1 MQRHTLTAGIESA
14 LAADLPENVGT
25 SSSISYGRVPSEHY
39 KLLLQLISV
48 ANLWQ
53 VIQFAKVAWDAAD
66 PDSRSRID
74 TSVIKHLTNCW
85 ELYVGA
91 CRQHKPL
98 INLSQQEML
107 EHDTASHGAGEL
119 ERLGLARSPST
130 EQVFA
135 LINQR
140 IDELSESIPP
150 TSSLRGIDWRPPAIL
165 NHSPVFHLEFGS
177 ECLELRF
184 TVS

>member
-14 LAADLPENVGT
+14 LATKLPENVGT
-25 SSSISYGRVPSEHY
+25 SINYGNVPSEHY

-66 PDSRSRID
+66 PVARSSID
-74 TSVIKHLTNCW
+74 ASVLKHLTNCW

-91 CRQHKPL
+91 CQQHKPL

-119 ERLGLARSPST
+119 ERLSLASSPDT
-130 EQVFA
+130 ERVFS
-135 LINQR
+135 LLNQR
-140 IDELSESIPP
+140 IDELSDGIPA

-165 NHSPVFHLEFGS
+165 NHSPVFHLEFGA